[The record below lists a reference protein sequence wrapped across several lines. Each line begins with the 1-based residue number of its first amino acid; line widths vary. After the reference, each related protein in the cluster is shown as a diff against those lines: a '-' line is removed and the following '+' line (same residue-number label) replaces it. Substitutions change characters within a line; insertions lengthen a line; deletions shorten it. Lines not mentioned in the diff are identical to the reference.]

1 MKGGLIGAL
10 MGSKKSEKE
19 EPDEMPESNEE
30 DAKTVAAEEIMTAL
44 KTKDAAALSEALTAF
59 YDLC

>member
-30 DAKTVAAEEIMTAL
+30 DAKIVAAEEIMSAFEA
-44 KTKDAAALSEALTAF
+44 KDASALSEALTAF

>member
-1 MKGGLIGAL
+1 

-30 DAKTVAAEEIMTAL
+30 DAKIVAAEEIMSAFEA
-44 KTKDAAALSEALTAF
+44 KDASALSEALTAF